1 MSAES
6 VLRQWSSTLVAMLAA
21 LALFTLAQGLAP
33 SAEAVGLIIAGVVFD
48 RLRTAREAA
57 RLAEVERSADE
68 RRAAAVAAV
77 RAEQQQSLEA
87 IAAELVPQ
95 WLRLIN
101 TARDQVEGA
110 VVHLTRDFA
119 GIVDRLNAAV
129 AASYRTAG
137 LQGHSSRDGLHQ
149 VVESSEQRLTAVG
162 KLLAT
167 TLSEKDQMLAESHR
181 LSQFTTELQKMASD
195 VASIADQTNLL
206 ALNAAIE
213 AARAGDAGRGFAVV
227 ADEVRTLSTRSGEIG
242 KNISQKIELVNRS
255 IKESSSL
262 IEAAADRDARAQTE
276 CNEQL
281 AAVLADF
288 QRAMEGL
295 GQSADLL
302 RNENDRI
309 GHSVSAALQQL
320 QFQDRINQILMHVA
334 DSVTRLGE
342 HFGGGRL
349 PDLATLTHLLQQ
361 LERSYTMAEERAPA
375 EAVASSADDSEIT
388 FF

>member
-1 MSAES
+1 MSPDS
-6 VLRQWSSTLVAMLAA
+6 LLRQWSSTLLAVFAVLSMFNLAHGFVRPIAAVVLVFAGIFIDRVRASAESARVAA
-21 LALFTLAQGLAP
+21 LQRK
-33 SAEAVGLIIAGVVFD
+33 AE
-48 RLRTAREAA
+48 E
-57 RLAEVERSADE
+57 RLAEAL
-68 RRAAAVAAV
+68 AAAK
-77 RAEQQQSLEA
+77 AEHKESLA
-87 IAAELVPQ
+87 TISAQLMPQ

-137 LQGHSSRDGLHQ
+137 LQGSSSKDGLHQ
-149 VVESSEQRLTAVG
+149 VMEVSEHRLTEVST
-162 KLLAT
+162 LLAT
-167 TLSEKDQMLAESHR
+167 TMSEKDQMLEESQR

-255 IKESSSL
+255 IKESSAL
-262 IEAAADRDARAQTE
+262 IEAATERDSKAQVA
-276 CNEQL
+276 CSEQL
-281 AAVLADF
+281 SAVLADF
-288 QRAMEGL
+288 KGAMDSL
-295 GQSADLL
+295 VRSADLL
-302 RNENDRI
+302 REENDRI
-309 GHSVSAALQQL
+309 GHSVSEALQQL

-334 DSVTRLGE
+334 DSVTRLGDQ
-342 HFGGGRL
+342 FGRGRL
-349 PDLATLTHLLQQ
+349 PDLESLTHLLRQ
-361 LERSYTMAEERAPA
+361 LERSYTMAEERAPD
-375 EAVASSADDSEIT
+375 EAPSGNADDSEIT